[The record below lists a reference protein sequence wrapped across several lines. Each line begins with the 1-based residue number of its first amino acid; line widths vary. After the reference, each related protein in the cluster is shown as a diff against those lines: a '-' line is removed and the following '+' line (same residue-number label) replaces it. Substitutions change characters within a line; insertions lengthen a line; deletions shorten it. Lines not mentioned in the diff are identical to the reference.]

1 MSWSEVITPVMCRIT
16 ASTLVNDSS
25 SICLRVVTLTDC
37 GVSRAFSGSRTLA
50 FSRVP
55 VTVRLSSVAW
65 YEVTVLFC
73 GGRGRG
79 LLMLSLV
86 LSVCCASA
94 GMTNRLATMMAR
106 PWRAKGRGRVKE
118 VMMHIPP

>member
-1 MSWSEVITPVMCRIT
+1 MRGTQAPADAV
-16 ASTLVNDSS
+16 A
-25 SICLRVVTLTDC
+25 
-37 GVSRAFSGSRTLA
+37 
-50 FSRVP
+50 
-55 VTVRLSSVAW
+55 SVAW

-118 VMMHIPP
+118 VMMHVPP